1 MCVDGRP
8 VTSRAGAGASRPR
21 GGAGRRPRRR
31 MSAEDRRSAIIE
43 AAIDAFAEGGY
54 HETSLEAVASRAG
67 VSKAL
72 IYEHFPSKME
82 LYRGL
87 LETYVRELL
96 ERVTS
101 AAMSIPEGGEARLLA
116 GVEGFIEFVD
126 ERRDAW
132 RMLIRHRAN
141 DDVAE
146 SFERLY
152 DEVATMIGALMAK
165 EMPPSIL
172 PEGAPFEFGVEVMSR
187 QLLGA
192 ITAVANWWD
201 EHRDVPR
208 AQVVAMIMEFSWVGM
223 ERAAAGER
231 WDPSQAAGA

>member
-1 MCVDGRP
+1 MATIEP
-8 VTSRAGAGASRPR
+8 SRAGIA
-21 GGAGRRPRRR
+21 RRR
-31 MSAEDRRSAIIE
+31 LPAAERRELILD

-54 HETSLEAVASRAG
+54 HETSLEAVAARAG

-87 LETYVRELL
+87 LETYVHELL

-101 AAMSIPEGGEARLLA
+101 AAMSVEEGGEVRLLA

-132 RMLIRHRAN
+132 RMLIRHRAD

-152 DEVATMIGALMAK
+152 DEVAAMIGALMAE
-165 EMPPSIL
+165 EMPASIL
-172 PEGAPFEFGVEVMSR
+172 PDGAPFEFGVEVMSR

-201 EHRDVPR
+201 EHREVPR
-208 AQVVAMIMEFSWVGM
+208 DQVVAMIMEFSWVGL

-231 WDPSQAAGA
+231 WSPDRGSG

>member
-1 MCVDGRP
+1 MATIEP
-8 VTSRAGAGASRPR
+8 SRAGIA
-21 GGAGRRPRRR
+21 RRR
-31 MSAEDRRSAIIE
+31 LPAAERRELILD

-54 HETSLEAVASRAG
+54 HETSLEAVAARAG

-87 LETYVRELL
+87 LETYVHELL

-101 AAMSIPEGGEARLLA
+101 AATSIEEGGEARLLA
-116 GVEGFIEFVD
+116 GVEGFIEFVE

-132 RMLIRHRAN
+132 RMLIRHRAD

-152 DEVATMIGALMAK
+152 DEVAAMIGALMAE
-165 EMPPSIL
+165 EMPASIL
-172 PEGAPFEFGVEVMSR
+172 PDGAPFEFGVEVMSR

-208 AQVVAMIMEFSWVGM
+208 EQVVAMTMEFSWVGL

-231 WDPSQAAGA
+231 WSPDRGAG